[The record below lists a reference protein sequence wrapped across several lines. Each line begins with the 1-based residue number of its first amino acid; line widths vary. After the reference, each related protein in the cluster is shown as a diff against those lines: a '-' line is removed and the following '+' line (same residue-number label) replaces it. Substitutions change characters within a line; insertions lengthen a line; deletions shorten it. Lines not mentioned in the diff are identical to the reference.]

1 MPPVPT
7 YQQSYDQTAGV
18 YQPQTDVI
26 NSQIADL
33 PNQEAAT
40 LSSLDQAKANA
51 FRDITNSS
59 NSRGVLFS
67 GVPIDQQA
75 QYVGTK
81 YLPAVAAAKTATTNA
96 KTSLLGKINDI
107 NLQRSQDAQK
117 TVSNAQAAADKVAAT
132 QTTAANRGPSAAT
145 KQANLQSDAG
155 AIDAYLTPLR
165 GRDGYLSPH
174 DYNAALSAWVQD
186 GYTKA
191 QYDAIFGKYKNPNQ
205 PKNQYQ

>member
-7 YQQSYDQTAGV
+7 YQTAYDQTASV
-18 YQPQTDVI
+18 YQPTIDTI
-26 NSQIADL
+26 NSQINDL
-33 PNQEAAT
+33 PNQENAT
-40 LSSLDQAKANA
+40 LSSLDQAKVNA
-51 FRDITNSS
+51 FRDINNSS
-59 NSRGVLFS
+59 NARGVMFS

-96 KTSLLGKINDI
+96 KNTLLGKINDI
-107 NLQRSQDAQK
+107 NFQRSQQAQK
-117 TVSNAQAAADKVAAT
+117 TVEGAQAEADKVAAANAKAA
-132 QTTAANRGPSAAT
+132 TAGPST
-145 KQANLQSDAG
+145 SQKQATLQSDAT
-155 AIDAYLTPLR
+155 AIDKYLTPLR

-186 GYTKA
+186 GYTKT
-191 QYDAIFGKYKNPNQ
+191 QYEAIFGKYKNPNQ

>member
-7 YQQSYDQTAGV
+7 YQQAYDQTSGV
-18 YQPQTDVI
+18 YQPQVDLI
-26 NSQIADL
+26 NSQINDL
-33 PNQEAAT
+33 PNQEQAT
-40 LSSLDQAKANA
+40 LSSLDQAKVNA

-59 NSRGVLFS
+59 NARGVMFS

-81 YLPAVAAAKTATTNA
+81 YLPAVAAAKEATTNA
-96 KTSLLGKINDI
+96 KNTLLGKINDI
-107 NLQRSQDAQK
+107 NLQRSNQAQS
-117 TVSNAQAAADKVAAT
+117 VVNAA
-132 QTTAANRGPSAAT
+132 QTTAEKAAAT
-145 KQANLQSDAG
+145 ASKPTAASKQASLQSDAS
-155 AIDAYLTPLR
+155 AIDAYLKPLR
-165 GRDGYLSPH
+165 GKDGYLSPH

-191 QYDAIFGKYKNPNQ
+191 QYEAIFGKYKNPSQ